1 MKSKIS
7 ITLTSDALR
16 GIQAHVAEFRN
27 RSDLVEAAVERFIAH
42 LERKEVEQRDMEIL
56 NRRVDRLNAEAE
68 DVLGYQVPL

>member
-16 GIQAHVAEFRN
+16 RIQAHVAEFKS

-42 LERKEVEQRDMEIL
+42 LERKEIEQRDVEII
-56 NRRVDRLNAEAE
+56 NRLADKLNAEAE
-68 DVLGYQVPL
+68 DVLSYQVPL

>member
-16 GIQAHVAEFRN
+16 RMQAHVAEFKS

-42 LERKEVEQRDMEIL
+42 LERKEVERRDMEII
-56 NRRVDRLNAEAE
+56 NRHADKLNAEAE
-68 DVLGYQVPL
+68 DVLGYQAPL